1 MVLSE
6 AELCARA
13 EAYGHLVD
21 VAAECLALRNF
32 NGVCTALASLELV
45 RTAHQVCPELRIGVF
60 TILAG
65 LEL

>member
-32 NGVCTALASLELV
+32 NGVYTALASLELYGPSIKSA
-45 RTAHQVCPELRIGVF
+45 RSFA
-60 TILAG
+60 
-65 LEL
+65 

>member
-32 NGVCTALASLELV
+32 NGVCTALASLELLDGPSIKSA
-45 RTAHQVCPELRIGVF
+45 RSFA
-60 TILAG
+60 
-65 LEL
+65 